1 MINRE
6 VLRIIIAKGS
16 GDGNLKKISKY
27 IANEPSCILSD
38 VCNDIALMCS
48 LGINQDIAKNIYDS
62 RENALFLEEQ
72 LYQNHVEMCWIG
84 DECFPVGLKNLNVG
98 NIPAVL
104 FYQGNYALLQNKCVG
119 FTGSRKV
126 SDSGIRIADSSARQ
140 LSTDGISV
148 VSGYAK
154 GVDLTAHNA
163 ALQAGGSTIFVIV
176 EGILKNRIK
185 GEVKELLS
193 DDNHLFISQFLP
205 NLTWSASN
213 AMKRNNTIVG
223 VSDAMILIEAGMD
236 GGTFNAGEQ
245 SIKNKKPLFVVEYG
259 VSKPTA
265 EGNKFFLQHGGMPLR
280 GDKNG
285 NPILKRVYSSL
296 QDNKIKENYEQLSLN
311 LS

>member
-48 LGINQDIAKNIYDS
+48 LGINQDVAKNIYDS
-62 RENALFLEEQ
+62 RENAFFLEEQ
-72 LYQNHVEMCWIG
+72 LYQNHVEMCWFG
-84 DECFPVGLKNLNVG
+84 DECFPKGLKKLNVG

-126 SDSGIRIADSSARQ
+126 SDSGVRIADSSARQ

-154 GVDLTAHNA
+154 GVDITAHKA

-176 EGILKNRIK
+176 EGILKNKIK
-185 GEVKELLS
+185 REVKELLS
-193 DDNHLFISQFLP
+193 AENHLFISQFLP

-223 VSDAMILIEAGMD
+223 LSDAMILIEAGMD

-265 EGNKFFLQHGGMPLR
+265 EGNEFFLQHGGMPLR

-285 NPILKRVYSSL
+285 KPILKRVYSAL
-296 QDNKIKENYEQLSLN
+296 QDNKIEENYEQISLN